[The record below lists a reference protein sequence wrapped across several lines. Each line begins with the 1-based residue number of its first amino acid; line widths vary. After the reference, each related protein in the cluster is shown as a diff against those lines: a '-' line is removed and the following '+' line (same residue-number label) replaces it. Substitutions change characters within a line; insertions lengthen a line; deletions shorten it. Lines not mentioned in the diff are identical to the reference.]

1 MNNNLLLRK
10 ILAVIFTIVALIIY
24 ICVAKIDIVSP
35 GSGVITGAS
44 DKLVIVSPDS
54 GFINKFDLRTGS
66 IVNIGD
72 ILFSYTNL
80 DVFHQEKTLNELVLF
95 ADRRIISLEE
105 DQRLLKILLAGE
117 ISEESEF
124 SAKNK
129 DFFSQELSAYKLL
142 NEYFSLRNEE
152 KNLKLREEKMIEE
165 KDDLHDRVLL
175 LKRKGNLLKSAR
187 APEIEIIN
195 NKTEISQIISQIT
208 TGRSVYSHY
217 RMTLNWQTIDFVVA
231 FLNNLITMPNNWNS
245 YVESVLKIGGN
256 WNY

>member
-1 MNNNLLLRK
+1 M
-10 ILAVIFTIVALIIY
+10 
-24 ICVAKIDIVSP
+24 
-35 GSGVITGAS
+35 ITGAS

-129 DFFSQELSAYKLL
+129 DFSV
-142 NEYFSLRNEE
+142 RN
-152 KNLKLREEKMIEE
+152 
-165 KDDLHDRVLL
+165 
-175 LKRKGNLLKSAR
+175 
-187 APEIEIIN
+187 
-195 NKTEISQIISQIT
+195 
-208 TGRSVYSHY
+208 
-217 RMTLNWQTIDFVVA
+217 
-231 FLNNLITMPNNWNS
+231 
-245 YVESVLKIGGN
+245 SVLIN
-256 WNY
+256 F

>member
-1 MNNNLLLRK
+1 MNNNLLSRK
-10 ILAVIFTIVALIIY
+10 MLAVFMTVAALIVY

-35 GSGVITGAS
+35 GTGVITGAS

-66 IVNIGD
+66 NVNIGD

-95 ADRRIISLEE
+95 ADRRIVSLEE

-124 SAKNK
+124 STENK

-165 KDDLHDRVLL
+165 KNDLHDRLL
-175 LKRKGNLLKSAR
+175 
-187 APEIEIIN
+187 
-195 NKTEISQIISQIT
+195 
-208 TGRSVYSHY
+208 
-217 RMTLNWQTIDFVVA
+217 
-231 FLNNLITMPNNWNS
+231 
-245 YVESVLKIGGN
+245 
-256 WNY
+256 

>member
-1 MNNNLLLRK
+1 MNNNLLSRK
-10 ILAVIFTIVALIIY
+10 MLAVFMTVAALIVY

-35 GSGVITGAS
+35 GTGVITGAS

-66 IVNIGD
+66 KVNIGD

-95 ADRRIISLEE
+95 ADRRIVSLEE

-124 SAKNK
+124 STENK

-165 KDDLHDRVLL
+165 KNDLHDRLLL

-195 NKTEISQIISQIT
+195 NKTEI
-208 TGRSVYSHY
+208 
-217 RMTLNWQTIDFVVA
+217 
-231 FLNNLITMPNNWNS
+231 
-245 YVESVLKIGGN
+245 
-256 WNY
+256 